1 MFCVLRRWLGSLV
14 KEIGQQATAP
24 AVYRSADG
32 LGKAV
37 DKARLRASVPL
48 KAISDNILL
57 DDSDAA
63 RDGIAAKFHF
73 FLGASERVAF
83 R

>member
-1 MFCVLRRWLGSLV
+1 MSLNDLSLCVWCRWLGSLV
-14 KEIGQQATAP
+14 KEIGQQAAAP
-24 AVYRSADG
+24 AVYRSTDG

-57 DDSDAA
+57 DGSDTA
-63 RDGIAAKFHF
+63 RDTTAGKFHF
-73 FLGASERVAF
+73 FL
-83 R
+83 